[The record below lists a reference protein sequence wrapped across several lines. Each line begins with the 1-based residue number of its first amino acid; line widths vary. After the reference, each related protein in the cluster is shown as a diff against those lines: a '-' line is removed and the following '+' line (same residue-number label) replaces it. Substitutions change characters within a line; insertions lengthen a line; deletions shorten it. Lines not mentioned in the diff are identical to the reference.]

1 MIACSAEQLSRR
13 GRERRHLRL
22 RGQVPDTDA
31 DTAGQDAHD
40 TPGVGRRHRHVR
52 NLLIVIVMSGSHLRL
67 IGRFSLTSLTN
78 LSVTLTL

>member
-40 TPGVGRRHRHVR
+40 TPGVGRRHR
-52 NLLIVIVMSGSHLRL
+52 LLIVIVMSGSHLRL